1 MDRVQD
7 LEIQINEASS
17 QEALHKNSVSQNN
30 AEQKRWI
37 DVLVFITG
45 QAVMNTDFLPSNLSH
60 LH

>member
-17 QEALHKNSVSQNN
+17 QEALHKNLVSQNN
-30 AEQKRWI
+30 AEQKRWR
-37 DVLVFITG
+37 DVLVFLTG